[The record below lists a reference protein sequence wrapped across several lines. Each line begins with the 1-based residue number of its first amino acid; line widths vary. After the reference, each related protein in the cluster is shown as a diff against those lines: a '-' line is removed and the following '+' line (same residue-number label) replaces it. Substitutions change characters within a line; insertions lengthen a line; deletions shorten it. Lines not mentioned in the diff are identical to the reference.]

1 MATIQTHFDR
11 GVNQVATGGD
21 DAWSE
26 QTVQRIAV
34 KSIDPRENWC
44 LETTESHA
52 HDSVQPRHL
61 MIFVPVRLSC
71 R

>member
-1 MATIQTHFDR
+1 MAAIQTHFDR

-34 KSIDPRENWC
+34 KLIDLRE
-44 LETTESHA
+44 
-52 HDSVQPRHL
+52 V
-61 MIFVPVRLSC
+61 
-71 R
+71 